1 MPYYGHRLSF
11 GTLLDPVTDP
21 PERAVELARLSESL
35 GYDLVMLRDEPHRPD
50 LLDAWTALTWIA
62 GQTERV
68 WLGAMVQRLHRRL
81 PAVIGRQLASLDL
94 LSSGRA
100 EFAFGPVESLNE
112 VEALDEAIDIGPQS
126 ACRSAIGRVVVD
138 EPVTGCKG
146 RTIVR

>member
-62 GQTERV
+62 GQTDAPNPK
-68 WLGAMVQRLHRRL
+68 G
-81 PAVIGRQLASLDL
+81 GGQL
-94 LSSGRA
+94 
-100 EFAFGPVESLNE
+100 
-112 VEALDEAIDIGPQS
+112 
-126 ACRSAIGRVVVD
+126 
-138 EPVTGCKG
+138 
-146 RTIVR
+146 